1 MITINIFKEIQP
13 EASFL
18 STQKQ
23 IHFDTCLIRIN
34 QWLREHINPASIDM
48 TGVGAYAAYL
58 MGLEFIDE
66 QSPV

>member
-1 MITINIFKEIQP
+1 MKKKNSGLAP
-13 EASFL
+13 EAAVFL
-18 STQKQ
+18 YQALCT
-23 IHFDTCLIRIN
+23 LM
-34 QWLREHINPASIDM
+34 EMGAVNPASIDM

>member
-1 MITINIFKEIQP
+1 VIFYRPDSPGGETGIQSKP
-13 EASFL
+13 TRSSVRLKKGCIIDF
-18 STQKQ
+18 
-23 IHFDTCLIRIN
+23 
-34 QWLREHINPASIDM
+34 INPASIDM